1 MKTKEFF
8 GKFKSGYLWGNLIAM
23 ALVVVGLAFGVKYG
37 LEYYTRHGE
46 KIKVPDLSKMT
57 SEKAEELLKSDGLLI
72 QVTDSGYNKLLP
84 ADCILMQTPAAGAEV
99 KQGHVIYVTVNSPS
113 SPSFPIPDIADNS
126 SFREAEAKLMALGF
140 KLLPPKY
147 IVGEKDW
154 VYGVMCRGRRLSYG
168 ELVSIGTPLTLIVGN
183 GLYGVDEDGDVVEP
197 EGLGDDVPIEYQESP
212 DEPTEVKEEPVI
224 YE

>member
-57 SEKAEELLKSDGLLI
+57 FEKAEELL
-72 QVTDSGYNKLLP
+72 N
-84 ADCILMQTPAAGAEV
+84 CILMQTPAAGAEV

-147 IVGEKDW
+147 VVGEKDW
-154 VYGVMCRGRRLSYG
+154 VYGILCRGRQVG
-168 ELVSIGTPLTLIVGN
+168 TGDMVSIGTPLTLLVGN
-183 GLYGVDEDGDVVEP
+183 GHYGEENDINFMESD
-197 EGLGDDVPIEYQESP
+197 YQEEIP
-212 DEPTEVKEEPVI
+212 VEYRAEQEEPTEVKEEPVI

>member
-46 KIKVPDLSKMT
+46 KIKVPDLSKMAYG
-57 SEKAEELLKSDGLLI
+57 KAEELLKSDGLLI

-84 ADCILMQTPAAGAEV
+84 ADCILMQTPVAGAEV

-147 IVGEKDW
+147 VVGEKDW
-154 VYGVMCRGRRLSYG
+154 VYGILCRGRQVG
-168 ELVSIGTPLTLIVGN
+168 TGDMVSIGTPLMLLVGN
-183 GLYGVDEDGDVVEP
+183 GHYGEENDINFMESD
-197 EGLGDDVPIEYQESP
+197 YQEEIP
-212 DEPTEVKEEPVI
+212 VEYRAEQEEPTDVKEEPVI

>member
-57 SEKAEELLKSDGLLI
+57 FEKAEELLKSDGLLI

-84 ADCILMQTPAAGAEV
+84 ADCILMQTPAAGAEGRV
-99 KQGHVIYVTVNSPS
+99 HPNLPRPS
-113 SPSFPIPDIADNS
+113 D
-126 SFREAEAKLMALGF
+126 
-140 KLLPPKY
+140 
-147 IVGEKDW
+147 GEIK
-154 VYGVMCRGRRLSYG
+154 
-168 ELVSIGTPLTLIVGN
+168 
-183 GLYGVDEDGDVVEP
+183 
-197 EGLGDDVPIEYQESP
+197 
-212 DEPTEVKEEPVI
+212 
-224 YE
+224 

>member
-57 SEKAEELLKSDGLLI
+57 FEKAEELLKSDGLLI

-147 IVGEKDW
+147 VVGEKDW
-154 VYGVMCRGRRLSYG
+154 VYGILCRGRQVG
-168 ELVSIGTPLTLIVGN
+168 TGDMVSIGTPLTLLVGN
-183 GLYGVDEDGDVVEP
+183 GHYGEENDINFMESD
-197 EGLGDDVPIEYQESP
+197 YQEEIP
-212 DEPTEVKEEPVI
+212 VEYRAEREEPTEVKEEPVI